1 MLIMSAGTILP
12 LRTPKEWKLAFWNS
26 TVGFPELE
34 LTISKAKNNFKYD
47 WLSLLLKIICNYYF
61 INNNF
66 ICIFFRE
73 LSLYNRYIQKK
84 PGYVKYIEF
93 DVDQQRLDQLYEM
106 ILSFQLT
113 E

>member
-1 MLIMSAGTILP
+1 MEISILEFNCWFSRARIDNHQSQKQLQVWLTFSFAFKLSAIIL
-12 LRTPKEWKLAFWNS
+12 
-26 TVGFPELE
+26 
-34 LTISKAKNNFKYD
+34 
-47 WLSLLLKIICNYYF
+47 LSVIYF
-61 INNNF
+61 YVY
-66 ICIFFRE
+66 FFRE
-73 LSLYNRYIQKK
+73 LSLYTRYIQKK